1 MLSLILHSEP
11 VGHQNLKAAILCH
24 LREME
29 PTAVSSGISGG
40 VRNCI
45 AVAPSA
51 NLMVPDSFLQPCK
64 PVSVNM
70 YLCKSPM
77 IMFSRACKDHQCKD
91 HIRGGHVNNGV
102 DDDSDVE

>member
-1 MLSLILHSEP
+1 M
-11 VGHQNLKAAILCH
+11 
-24 LREME
+24 
-29 PTAVSSGISGG
+29 SSGISGG

-45 AVAPSA
+45 AVAPST
-51 NLMVPDSFLQPCK
+51 NLTATDSFQQPCE

-77 IMFSRACKDHQCKD
+77 IRFSRTCKDHQRKD
-91 HIRGGHVNNGV
+91 HIRGGHVNNGI